1 MTSRDNDDSTVEILL
16 NQRLRELSNDIPDR
30 DGMRARALQ
39 RLLLDYAEQGKPE
52 NAKPSRFAGRPVMIV
67 VLALVA
73 TVGIVAL
80 LPSAQTTLVET
91 SVGSSSTST
100 TPVVQ
105 ASDPTSSTTEA
116 RPVET
121 TSSSDLGTLTVE
133 PDSSAVGMFDQGF
146 NLGAL
151 ELSFAATS
159 TQMEQ
164 TGWILESELTDQV
177 MFRIPTD
184 RYQGLLAPTLR
195 FAAPGSDLSA
205 TALAEMIVTR
215 ALDTDLVASETS
227 LVANYSSQFLS
238 LKSRHGTSR
247 IAFDLGP
254 TVNIIASGVQREFR
268 VHLVDTENGVLVVW
282 WDAPEEEIDRHTA
295 AVGDLLET
303 LQIAVKEQ

>member
-177 MFRIPTD
+177 MFRIPNGQVSRLAGPNPTIRRTRIRSVGNSTGRDD
-184 RYQGLLAPTLR
+184 RHPGPGHRPRGIGDFTGCQLLVSIPQSQVQAWHEQDRIRPWPNGQYHR
-195 FAAPGSDLSA
+195 FWGATRIQSAPGRYRKR
-205 TALAEMIVTR
+205 R
-215 ALDTDLVASETS
+215 ARS
-227 LVANYSSQFLS
+227 LVGCTRRGDRSTHRSSGRS
-238 LKSRHGTSR
+238 T
-247 IAFDLGP
+247 
-254 TVNIIASGVQREFR
+254 
-268 VHLVDTENGVLVVW
+268 
-282 WDAPEEEIDRHTA
+282 
-295 AVGDLLET
+295 
-303 LQIAVKEQ
+303 